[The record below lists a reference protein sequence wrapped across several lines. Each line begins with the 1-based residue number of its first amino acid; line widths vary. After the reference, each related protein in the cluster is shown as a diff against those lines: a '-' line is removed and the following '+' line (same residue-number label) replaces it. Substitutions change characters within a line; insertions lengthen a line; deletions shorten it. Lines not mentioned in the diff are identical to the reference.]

1 LHSEAVKD
9 ILPTGSTKLNLY
21 VLISID
27 LKSKFD
33 LVFLILE
40 LHAVPSGDAE
50 FSLVEPMSDG
60 FRSANERQEKI
71 KDN

>member
-1 LHSEAVKD
+1 MERSYLNGLEIKTRYCFW
-9 ILPTGSTKLNLY
+9 ILK
-21 VLISID
+21 
-27 LKSKFD
+27 
-33 LVFLILE
+33 

-71 KDN
+71 IEK